1 VRTTGSTGGFDFF
14 FCRLRNRIHAATRAI
29 IATAPAA
36 TPAPAAAPGET
47 SPPDEV
53 VGVEGIWVLVEA
65 GVLLATDVEVEV
77 VEKVKEDEIEG
88 ELEVWEIEAD
98 VYANPVAAITKKVAI
113 SLGAGRLNVS
123 FDGLVQSTT
132 PGAPTQHAQRSVLGL
147 KTTSVADLS
156 TDRQRCDVSYIPYV
170 QVQRKVLFLC
180 VTYNISSCS

>member
-98 VYANPVAAITKKVAI
+98 VYANHEEGRYFAWGRQVKCLVRWI
-113 SLGAGRLNVS
+113 GAVDDAR
-123 FDGLVQSTT
+123 
-132 PGAPTQHAQRSVLGL
+132 
-147 KTTSVADLS
+147 S
-156 TDRQRCDVSYIPYV
+156 TDAACPKVGVRVEDYV
-170 QVQRKVLFLC
+170 CGRF
-180 VTYNISSCS
+180 ID